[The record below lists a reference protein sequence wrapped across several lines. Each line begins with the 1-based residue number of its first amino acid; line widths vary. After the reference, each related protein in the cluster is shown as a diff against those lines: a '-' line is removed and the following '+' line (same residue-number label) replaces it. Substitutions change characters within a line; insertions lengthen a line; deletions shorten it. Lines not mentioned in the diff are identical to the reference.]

1 MRLRLSSDSS
11 FLLSTYVFAMAAA
24 ANLYFYFWYQQ
35 LKLIYVAFLRQD
47 HRAKCETISLFP
59 LTTNNSIA
67 EKGFLSSVNRGYPYP
82 FALFTFSKTC
92 FHFQNGFRNKLS
104 FSKYSSFLKCAFIFK
119 MRKILWVAFLRQDH
133 RAKCETISLFPLT
146 TNNSIAEKG
155 FLPSV
160 KQIPYPSVLPFWS
173 ESCTGTPLIRR
184 FLLGRIS
191 N

>member
-67 EKGFLSSVNRGYPYP
+67 EKGFLSSV
-82 FALFTFSKTC
+82 SKNM
-92 FHFQNGFRNKLS
+92 FS
-104 FSKYSSFLKCAFIFK
+104 FSKWVSKWAFIFK
-119 MRKILWVAFLRQDH
+119 MCFRFQEVFFIIFFHFQKL
-133 RAKCETISLFPLT
+133 
-146 TNNSIAEKG
+146 KG
-155 FLPSV
+155 FVSVAYLKWGHYLHLPWQLVKSPYCKVVTCWWKHCQHCLKNHNNTKNV
-160 KQIPYPSVLPFWS
+160 KQLGNCVFNCDTIK
-173 ESCTGTPLIRR
+173 LI
-184 FLLGRIS
+184 LL
-191 N
+191 

>member
-67 EKGFLSSVNRGYPYP
+67 EKGFLSSV
-82 FALFTFSKTC
+82 K
-92 FHFQNGFRNKLS
+92 H
-104 FSKYSSFLKCAFIFK
+104 
-119 MRKILWVAFLRQDH
+119 
-133 RAKCETISLFPLT
+133 
-146 TNNSIAEKG
+146 
-155 FLPSV
+155 
-160 KQIPYPSVLPFWS
+160 IPYPI
-173 ESCTGTPLIRR
+173 CTS
-184 FLLGRIS
+184 FLTFPGCT
-191 N
+191 

>member
-67 EKGFLSSVNRGYPYP
+67 EKGFLSSV
-82 FALFTFSKTC
+82 K
-92 FHFQNGFRNKLS
+92 H
-104 FSKYSSFLKCAFIFK
+104 
-119 MRKILWVAFLRQDH
+119 
-133 RAKCETISLFPLT
+133 
-146 TNNSIAEKG
+146 
-155 FLPSV
+155 
-160 KQIPYPSVLPFWS
+160 IPYPSALLFWHS
-173 ESCTGTPLIRR
+173 LDVCTWFFFLVWNIWFESLKFTLNLNFSGYSRQKYQVQTKVGSAEEPRLAP
-184 FLLGRIS
+184 IS
-191 N
+191 WQKLANILMELNAANFVVSQIGL

>member
-1 MRLRLSSDSS
+1 MLSCGNSLRHSTSRKIRYFGFQFCKLNYLNDIRNYIAFWMRLRLSSDSS

-67 EKGFLSSVNRGYPYP
+67 EKGFLSSV
-82 FALFTFSKTC
+82 K
-92 FHFQNGFRNKLS
+92 H
-104 FSKYSSFLKCAFIFK
+104 
-119 MRKILWVAFLRQDH
+119 
-133 RAKCETISLFPLT
+133 
-146 TNNSIAEKG
+146 
-155 FLPSV
+155 
-160 KQIPYPSVLPFWS
+160 IPYPSALLFWHSLDVHDFFPSLKYLVWKS
-173 ESCTGTPLIRR
+173 EVYFKLE
-184 FLLGRIS
+184 FLRLQQAEIPSS